1 MSIKQIASFI
11 FLNLTL
17 ISHCFAAQDIEN
29 SKLYARGKYLVEG
42 PVACGN
48 CHIQRGPKGEP
59 LFEKGLSGGVPIIEP
74 EFYNAYPSNIT
85 PDKETGI
92 GNWTDAQLAKAIRE
106 GIRPNG
112 KVIGAPMPIEFYR
125 KFSDEDLKAIIIYI
139 KAQRPVKNVVPKSTY
154 YYPLPANYGP
164 AITKVIPTPS
174 TANTIQYGE
183 YLATISHCMEC
194 HNPMN
199 KKGELIWS
207 KLGAGGQLLHGP
219 WGVSVSRNI
228 TPHKNGLK
236 DWTDKQIETSIR
248 YGVDRSGHPYK
259 PPMPFDWL
267 KNISENDL
275 SAIIAYLRS
284 LKPLSGS

>member
-154 YYPLPANYGP
+154 YYPLPAN
-164 AITKVIPTPS
+164 
-174 TANTIQYGE
+174 
-183 YLATISHCMEC
+183 CMEC
-194 HNPMN
+194 HNPIN

-248 YGVDRSGHPYK
+248 YGVDRSGQPYK

>member
-92 GNWTDAQLAKAIRE
+92 GNWTDAQLA
-106 GIRPNG
+106 
-112 KVIGAPMPIEFYR
+112 
-125 KFSDEDLKAIIIYI
+125 KAIIIYI

-248 YGVDRSGHPYK
+248 YGVDRSGQPYK